1 MQNTIKKLPKSA
13 LEITVEI
20 TPGDMQPYLQKAAIK
35 MSEQSSIP
43 GFRPGKAPYEQVVAR
58 FGAGKVWEE
67 AAQLVVPKVFSEIA
81 RSGKLETIGSPE
93 IEVIKLAPDNAFIFK
108 ATVPLLPEV
117 TLGNYSSITL
127 EKKPTEIPETKIH
140 KALTDLQKMQT
151 KETVVDRPA
160 EGADKVVLDMSMSL
174 DSVPLD
180 GGVAKDHA
188 VLMEEEYYIPG
199 MKEQLHGLKKGDT
212 KEFQLKFP
220 KEHYQKMLAGKD
232 VDFKIVIKD
241 VFALE
246 RPPLDDAFANALG
259 QPSLTHL
266 KTIIKGN
273 LETEAQAKEDQRQ
286 EIELLES
293 AVSKTKFADVP
304 DILINEETIKML
316 RELEDAIAQQGMGF
330 EDYLKKIN
338 KSRDELRLDF
348 IPEATKRVKVALL
361 IRKLALTQNITVT
374 DPEIDEEVA
383 RVIELYKDAPEQ
395 HEQIKSPGAR
405 QYLAGML
412 QNRKVIAWLKTQV
425 KTK

>member
-1 MQNTIKKLPKSA
+1 MTHSTKHLPRNV
-13 LEITVEI
+13 LEITVEL
-20 TPGDMQPYLQKAAIK
+20 TPEDMQPYLRKAATQ
-35 MSEQSSIP
+35 MSEQSTIP
-43 GFRPGKAPYEQVVAR
+43 GFRPGKAPYEQVVSR
-58 FGAGKVWEE
+58 FGVGRIWEE

-81 RSGKLETIGSPE
+81 RGEKLETIGSPA
-93 IEVIKLAPDNAFIFK
+93 IEVIKLAPDNNFIFK

-117 TLGNYSSITL
+117 TLGDYASITL
-127 EKKPTEIPETKIH
+127 TSKPTEIPETKVH

-160 EGADKVVLDMSMSL
+160 SGADKVVLDMAMSL

-188 VLMEEEYYIPG
+188 VLMEEEYYVPG

-220 KEHYQKMLAGKD
+220 KDHYQKMIAGKD
-232 VDFKIVIKD
+232 VDFKITIKD

-246 RPPLDDAFANALG
+246 RPPIDDAFAKALG

-266 KTIIKGN
+266 KTLIKGN
-273 LETEAQAKEDQRQ
+273 LETEAQAKESQRQ
-286 EIELLES
+286 EIELLET
-293 AVSKTKFADVP
+293 AVAKTKFADVP

-348 IPEATKRVKVALL
+348 VPEATKRVKIALL
-361 IRKLALTQNITVT
+361 IRKLALTQNITVAE
-374 DPEIDEEVA
+374 PEIDAEVM

-395 HEQIKSPGAR
+395 HEQIRSPGAR
-405 QYLAGML
+405 EYLTGML
-412 QNRKVIAWLKTQV
+412 RNRKVIAWLKGQV
-425 KTK
+425 KIK